1 MSQYHKTTDLPATLA
16 IFPLPGAMLFP
27 HWELPLNIFEPR
39 YLNMIDDAMRG
50 DRMIGMVQTLG
61 GPRVRPDIAQVGC
74 AGRITRYSETD
85 DGRYL
90 ITLSG
95 ICRFRVAREQAV
107 TTPYRK
113 VTPDWAVFAADLQP
127 ASESGLPPRTRL
139 VSALRTYIAALGLD
153 ADWSAVED
161 APMETLV
168 HALAAGCPFE
178 AAEKQALLEA
188 PSLADRA
195 RTLITLLEIDGRGGD
210 TGPLQ

>member
-1 MSQYHKTTDLPATLA
+1 MAPYRKITDLPATLSV
-16 IFPLPGAMLFP
+16 FPLPGAMLFP

-50 DRMIGMVQTLG
+50 ERMIGMVQTTG
-61 GPRVRPDIAQVGC
+61 GSREHPEIAAVGC
-74 AGRITRYSETD
+74 AGRITRYSETQ

-95 ICRFRVAREQAV
+95 ICRFRVGRELGV
-107 TTPYRK
+107 TSPYRQ
-113 VTPDWAVFAADLQP
+113 VTPVWDAYAGDLFAP
-127 ASESGLPPRTRL
+127 SEAGLPPRAVL
-139 VSALRTYIAALGLD
+139 VKALRAYIAALGLE

-178 AAEKQALLEA
+178 VAEKQALLEA

-195 RTLITLLEIDGRGGD
+195 RTLITLLEIGGRGGD